1 MTANDLEEVGRLVF
15 EFIQDP
21 MIMNVT
27 VFTTDQF
34 AGEPRESEGIS
45 LFIIFVFCLIFYILN
60 CIIFS
65 L

>member
-1 MTANDLEEVGRLVF
+1 MIANDLEEVGRLVF

-34 AGEPRESEGIS
+34 TGEPRESEGIS
-45 LFIIFVFCLIFYILN
+45 LLFFNNVLLLCLI
-60 CIIFS
+60 
-65 L
+65 